1 MGSLQ
6 GRLIMKKKQVL
17 SVGLLSCALLLG
29 ACNKTNPSDD
39 GGASPVVNHT
49 VTKEQYDKEI
59 TNYGFALNNNVTYSG
74 TFLMGAISMP
84 AFVEI
89 DNNAFHTKATGDYGF
104 DNYLRV
110 DPNTL
115 TEEGTASYEVV
126 SYEHVGSEYHYS
138 SGTSLMGDALTE
150 STYMVFIDYEKFSYD
165 ASSEVYSLSE
175 ALDVHAPDTDM
186 HVVSAELKFN
196 DGKLASYRF
205 KYHPVSQP
213 MMLIDANLV
222 AEKYGS
228 TVVEFPVIVEA
239 TETQFNRNV
248 YQRVFFDYK
257 NANATIDAE
266 IDNRGTVS
274 NFNAKFDGTKL
285 ETFESIVEGDSS
297 HHYVTFEE
305 DSYNTST
312 GEIDG
317 SMYYEN
323 SDETW
328 YTMPYTWT
336 YANYL
341 TSLTYL
347 IPVQFANVE
356 FADGIY
362 QTKDAFDYTISGE
375 EFTVRLCTYT
385 FLYGQLQSYSLLA
398 YEKGHLDEAEYK
410 LSVNVTVSNYG
421 TTEVAIPK

>member
-1 MGSLQ
+1 
-6 GRLIMKKKQVL
+6 
-17 SVGLLSCALLLG
+17 
-29 ACNKTNPSDD
+29 
-39 GGASPVVNHT
+39 
-49 VTKEQYDKEI
+49 
-59 TNYGFALNNNVTYSG
+59 
-74 TFLMGAISMP
+74 MGAISMP

-89 DNNAFHTKATGDYGF
+89 DNNVFHTKATGDYGF
-104 DNYLRV
+104 ENYLRV

-115 TEEGTASYEVV
+115 TEEGTVSYEVV
-126 SYEHVGSEYHYS
+126 SYEHVESEYYHS
-138 SGTSLMGDALTE
+138 KGTSLMGDALTE

-165 ASSEVYSLSE
+165 ATSEAYLLSE
-175 ALDVHAPDTDM
+175 EMDVHAPDTDM
-186 HVVSAELKFN
+186 HVVSAELKFD
-196 DGKLASYRF
+196 DGKLASYHF

-213 MMLIDANLV
+213 MMLIDASLA

-239 TETQFNRNV
+239 SETQFNRNV
-248 YQRVFFDYK
+248 YQRVFFNYK

-274 NFNAKFDGTKL
+274 SFNAKFDGTKI

-297 HHYVTFEE
+297 HHYIKLDE

-323 SDETW
+323 PGEETW
-328 YTMPYTWT
+328 YTMPYTWV
-336 YANYL
+336 YGNYL

-347 IPVQFANVE
+347 IPVQFANVD
-356 FADGIY
+356 FVDGIY
-362 QTKDAFDYTISGE
+362 QTKEAFDYTISGE

-398 YEKGHLDEAEYK
+398 YEKDHLDDAEYK